1 MIVRSVMFA
10 LFFSAGLTS
19 AADKP
24 MSFELYAD
32 AKSEFRWRL
41 KDGEG
46 KIVATSGQGYGKK
59 ADCKKMCENFAA
71 DISKYAF
78 EIYESKDGFRW
89 RINAK
94 NGNTVGSSSGGFKT
108 KDEAEKSTAAVK
120 AGVKDAKVIEVEK
133 EK

>member
-1 MIVRSVMFA
+1 MMIRGVLLA
-10 LFFSAGLTS
+10 LFCSASLAT

-24 MSFELYAD
+24 MTFEVYPD

-41 KDGEG
+41 KDGDG
-46 KIVATSGQGYGKK
+46 KIAATSGQGYSKK
-59 ADCKKMCENFAA
+59 ADCKKMCENFIA
-71 DISKYAF
+71 DISKYTF

-94 NGNTVGSSSGGFKT
+94 NGNNVGASSGGFKA
-108 KDEAEKSTAAVK
+108 KEDAEKSTAAIK
-120 AGVKDAKVIEVEK
+120 AAVKDAKVVEQEK